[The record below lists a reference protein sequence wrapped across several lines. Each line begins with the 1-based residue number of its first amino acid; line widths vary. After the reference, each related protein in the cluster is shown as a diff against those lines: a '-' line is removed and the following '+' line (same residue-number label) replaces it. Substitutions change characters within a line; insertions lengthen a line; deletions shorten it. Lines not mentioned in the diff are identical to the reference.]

1 MPIWRSL
8 PKRLCRTGVVH
19 TRQLQAMLAG
29 PGPPILIDVLT
40 EEEHVTLGG
49 AVSTG
54 RYFFGAALPPFMRV

>member
-1 MPIWRSL
+1 M
-8 PKRLCRTGVVH
+8 VH

-40 EEEHVTLGG
+40 EEEHVILGG